1 MKEFLK
7 LSRLFCICLA
17 SITSAS
23 AGAADWRLAEVGDS
37 AAMYVDVESI
47 RRDASKVWF
56 WAQTLMIPEVFEQNP
71 RESRHL
77 YAADCRM
84 MEYKVIAGKVY
95 NQQTELWDN
104 NKLAPLFPKD
114 FALPGTLIYVAID
127 NSCKRRGWS
136 TGAVNPMQDARARLL
151 QAKRSTLKR

>member
-77 YAADCRM
+77 YAANCRM
-84 MEYKVIAGKVY
+84 MEYKVIAGRFITSKRNCGITTSWLLY
-95 NQQTELWDN
+95 FQRILRFPEL
-104 NKLAPLFPKD
+104 
-114 FALPGTLIYVAID
+114 
-127 NSCKRRGWS
+127 
-136 TGAVNPMQDARARLL
+136 
-151 QAKRSTLKR
+151 